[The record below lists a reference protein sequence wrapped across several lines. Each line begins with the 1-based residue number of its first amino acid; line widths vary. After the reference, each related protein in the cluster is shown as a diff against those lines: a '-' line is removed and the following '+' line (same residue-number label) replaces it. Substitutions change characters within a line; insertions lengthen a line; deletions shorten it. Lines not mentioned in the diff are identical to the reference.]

1 MNSNKKT
8 QLGKMNMKNKVIV
21 KKLNPHKQE
30 QC

>member
-8 QLGKMNMKNKVIV
+8 QLGTMNMKNKVTV
-21 KKLNPHKQE
+21 KKLNPYKQE